1 MGDSDA
7 PATESIAILGTDIG
21 FTRHRETHR
30 RRLRSR
36 LLMAGSVLA
45 VGAVVVSGFSAQS
58 AAQAAAA
65 EEKERLAVTAV
76 LAKATGPHPEQA
88 GSLAGVVPA
97 HASASAR
104 TTLAG
109 AGGVIA
115 AAQGK
120 TDATA
125 LSSTVASLSE
135 YTLLAPERVFDLV
148 EQVNAE
154 AEVVKASTAE
164 ADRVAAEQAAAAAA
178 KAAADAA
185 AKAAA
190 DAAAAAQAQAAA

>member
-1 MGDSDA
+1 
-7 PATESIAILGTDIG
+7 
-21 FTRHRETHR
+21 
-30 RRLRSR
+30 
-36 LLMAGSVLA
+36 MAGSVIA

-58 AAQAAAA
+58 ASQSAAA

-76 LAKATGPHPEQA
+76 LARATGPHPEQA

-109 AGGVIA
+109 ANGVIM

-120 TDATA
+120 TDATG

-135 YTLLAPERVFDLV
+135 YRRLTPERVFDLV

-164 ADRVAAEQAAAAAA
+164 ADRIAAEQAAAAAA
-178 KAAADAA
+178 AAAVQAA
-185 AKAAA
+185 AEAQAAA
-190 DAAAAAQAQAAA
+190 DAAAAQAAAQAKAAAPQPAAPAPKPA